1 VENLFYFLA
10 LSQILVGLYL
20 IRQGLTWLGYV
31 RRRVRSQAGF
41 YTPLTALLCP
51 CKGMEPGLEENLS
64 ALTNFDYPHYQVF
77 FILASASDSAYSTA
91 RRVAEKS
98 RVKAHVVIAGAPKSS
113 SEKVNNL
120 RAAVEQLSTDFDVIA
135 FADSDGRPGKAW
147 LRRLVAPLQ
156 DTRIGA
162 TTTMRWFLPMGSNLP
177 TLLLAAWNA
186 PMVTM
191 LSEKGPNFCWGG
203 GTAIRRSTFEQIG
216 ALEEWR
222 HSASDDYSLT
232 RALEH
237 AGLAIVFL
245 PECFTPSYVQTDFP
259 GLFQFAHR
267 QMLVT
272 RVYASKMWS
281 TAAATHL
288 LYCFTLLL
296 GIWVAAE
303 NIMKGLPAFNLAILI
318 FVPLLLS
325 AIRSGIRLAGVTEAL
340 PSESSTVIA
349 PGQVY
354 ILFTVFMPFLYVVNF
369 ASSALTRK
377 MRWRGARYELVSPNQ
392 TRVIIY

>member
-1 VENLFYFLA
+1 MENLFYFLA

-162 TTTMRWFLPMGSNLP
+162 TTTMR
-177 TLLLAAWNA
+177 
-186 PMVTM
+186 
-191 LSEKGPNFCWGG
+191 
-203 GTAIRRSTFEQIG
+203 
-216 ALEEWR
+216 
-222 HSASDDYSLT
+222 
-232 RALEH
+232 
-237 AGLAIVFL
+237 
-245 PECFTPSYVQTDFP
+245 
-259 GLFQFAHR
+259 
-267 QMLVT
+267 
-272 RVYASKMWS
+272 
-281 TAAATHL
+281 
-288 LYCFTLLL
+288 
-296 GIWVAAE
+296 
-303 NIMKGLPAFNLAILI
+303 
-318 FVPLLLS
+318 
-325 AIRSGIRLAGVTEAL
+325 
-340 PSESSTVIA
+340 
-349 PGQVY
+349 
-354 ILFTVFMPFLYVVNF
+354 
-369 ASSALTRK
+369 
-377 MRWRGARYELVSPNQ
+377 
-392 TRVIIY
+392 